1 MSALNKT
8 EVVMKDGSTKLASD
22 VLATLISSEV
32 TNTIAQISNEYDLS
46 NAKDITTLSEMIADY
61 LEISTGISVEP
72 NRVKYEFQK
81 QLKRS

>member
-1 MSALNKT
+1 MSNLNKT
-8 EVVMKDGSTKLASD
+8 EVIMKDGSTKLASD

-46 NAKDITTLSEMIADY
+46 NAKAITTLSEMIADY
-61 LEISTGISVEP
+61 LEVSTGISVEP

>member
-8 EVVMKDGSTKLASD
+8 EIVMKDGSTKLASD

-61 LEISTGISVEP
+61 LEVSTGISVEP

>member
-32 TNTIAQISNEYDLS
+32 TNTIAQISNEYALS